1 MALLKLIKALV
12 KDYYAQKRLYKQI
25 IKAPFNTAYLQALIN
40 SSQSGVVLEVMQP
53 DGNIIRITKQDRDHQ
68 RQSDLSYYALPELAE
83 LKRKYDREY

>member
-12 KDYYAQKRLYKQI
+12 KDYYAQKRLYKQV

-40 SSQSGVVLEVMQP
+40 SSQVGVVLEVMQP
-53 DGNIIRITKQDRDHQ
+53 DGNVIRITKQDRDQ

-83 LKRKYDREY
+83 LKRKYNREY